1 MKNIFISLG
10 GSSLIAF
17 CGANAVFADVSED
30 RIETYKNNKLIPQE
44 VNISTVNSVSSESIP
59 VAVFIQELLSWKP
72 YSDAQH
78 AAFSKYMDWSKE
90 DFETFLADSAN
101 ASEIEEVWNALSQIG
116 NNHLQ
121 GAAISDED
129 AMNILQSEFERLRQQ
144 YLYSYG
150 TFPAFPCEGI
160 DFTNLYLEAI
170 DFRNCTGITG
180 AQLAATNTIFACA
193 FNTVDFTGVDLS
205 NAYFIQIIIPANSTG
220 LTWDQIKSAKYM
232 SDFTLP
238 NMDLSNADFAG
249 QNLNGLDFSN
259 CHGMTWTQ
267 LNSAANITDI
277 TLPKLDLTS
286 VDLTGKNLYRVNF
299 MNCTGLSKEQLKQA
313 SNVEQ
318 IYLTAEQYDT
328 VKGGLPRGTTVYVNW
343 TSTKVPY

>member
-1 MKNIFISLG
+1 MFTSLG
-10 GSSLIAF
+10 QLSLIAF

-90 DFETFLADSAN
+90 DFEAFLADSAN

-121 GAAISDED
+121 GASISNED
-129 AMNILQSEFERLRQQ
+129 AMNIL
-144 YLYSYG
+144 
-150 TFPAFPCEGI
+150 
-160 DFTNLYLEAI
+160 
-170 DFRNCTGITG
+170 
-180 AQLAATNTIFACA
+180 TIFACA

-205 NAYFIQIIIPANSTG
+205 NASFIQIIIPANSTG
-220 LTWDQIKSAKYM
+220 LTWDQIKSAKCM

-328 VKGGLPRGTTVYVNW
+328 VKGGLPRGTIVYVNYEW
-343 TSTKVPY
+343 VRI